1 MLVKTKYFGEIELSD
16 EKIIEFPQ
24 GIMGFEQYKR
34 YTILYDV
41 EDSDFSISWLQSVE
55 EESLALPVVNPLMVK
70 PDYNP
75 TVEDEV
81 LKPLGDINEE
91 NLVLL
96 LSLTGD
102 KDVKK
107 TTVNLKAPFVINA
120 DTRIGCQII
129 TENPDYPIKYNIYET
144 IEQLKKSK
152 RGETQC

>member
-120 DTRIGCQII
+120 DTRTGCQII